1 VREEMLD
8 KDNLGGLIVVVVGFG
23 ILIAAFLVVVF
34 HYPTAG
40 DVSTALAAITGTIGT
55 IIGAYFGVQAG
66 GAGGQRAAALA
77 ENARQAAEVARI
89 NAQDVAVRMA
99 AIADP
104 TQAAAVVD
112 KIPIPTGPP
121 GSKA

>member
-1 VREEMLD
+1 MKMLN
-8 KDNLGGLIVVVVGFG
+8 KDTLGGLIVVVVGFA
-23 ILIAAFLVVVF
+23 ILIAAFLVTVF

-66 GAGGQRAAALA
+66 SAGGQRAATLA
-77 ENARQAAEVARI
+77 ENARRDAEVSRAK
-89 NAQDVAVRMA
+89 AQDVAVRMA

-104 TQAAAVVD
+104 TQAAAVMD
-112 KIPIPTGPP
+112 KISSPPSPTGPTT
-121 GSKA
+121 